1 MCSFFSFSSYVSIA
15 LAHAA
20 LATFSPPLF
29 KVFRRCCSCCCCFH
43 AWKQAH
49 GNIPPP
55 SPFFFILLASRLGK
69 RACTR
74 VLLFFFFAFSFSSV
88 AGFPFSLLLSILV
101 FLVSFSR
108 SRQHT
113 GVFFPSSCVF
123 FEVGIVVVVVLFFD
137 VLFFSWRQCRRAVG
151 HEAMLWTKGH
161 GCLDDG
167 HGDDGGGERDAEKR
181 AWRGVVREPGMDRML
196 WHLRLAFF
204 FLTWRKGKESN
215 YAMGTM
221 YARAPLA
228 FLVVCP
234 S

>member
-1 MCSFFSFSSYVSIA
+1 METSAWKYSSPFPLFFLYPLGFAPWEKGLYA
-15 LAHAA
+15 R
-20 LATFSPPLF
+20 ATFFCFLF
-29 KVFRRCCSCCCCFH
+29 FVCC
-43 AWKQAH
+43 WL
-49 GNIPPP
+49 
-55 SPFFFILLASRLGK
+55 PFFLVIIYSCFPG
-69 RACTR
+69 
-74 VLLFFFFAFSFSSV
+74 LFFAIKTAHWF
-88 AGFPFSLLLSILV
+88 
-101 FLVSFSR
+101 
-108 SRQHT
+108 
-113 GVFFPSSCVF
+113 FFPSSCVF